1 MICQEEMEQVHL
13 RVLVQAL
20 EEVLE
25 WVDHEGEERAAPE
38 QVQAQLENASAPN
51 VERLNLMRLEFL
63 ALLSNVPNVGQ
74 RW

>member
-1 MICQEEMEQVHL
+1 MEQVHL

-25 WVDHEGEERAAPE
+25 WVDHEGEERVAPE
-38 QVQAQLENASAPN
+38 QVQAQQGSVFVPNAELSH
-51 VERLNLMRLEFL
+51 LMRLEFPVTKRIVL
-63 ALLSNVPNVGQ
+63 NVGQ

>member
-1 MICQEEMEQVHL
+1 LICQEEMEQVHL

-20 EEVLE
+20 EEVPE
-25 WVDHEGEERAAPE
+25 WVDLVGEERVAPE
-38 QVQAQLENASAPN
+38 QVQVQQGSVFVPNA
-51 VERLNLMRLEFL
+51 ELLHLMRLEFL

>member
-1 MICQEEMEQVHL
+1 VTELARPEA
-13 RVLVQAL
+13 LVQEQ

-25 WVDHEGEERAAPE
+25 WVDLVGEERVAPE
-38 QVQAQLENASAPN
+38 QVQAQQGSVFVPNA
-51 VERLNLMRLEFL
+51 ELLHLMRLEFL

>member
-1 MICQEEMEQVHL
+1 MTELARPEA
-13 RVLVQAL
+13 LVQVL

-25 WVDHEGEERAAPE
+25 WVDHEGEERVAPE
-38 QVQAQLENASAPN
+38 QVQAQQGSVFVPNAELSH
-51 VERLNLMRLEFL
+51 LMRLEFL

>member
-1 MICQEEMEQVHL
+1 MEQVHL

-51 VERLNLMRLEFL
+51 VERLNLVRLEFL

>member
-1 MICQEEMEQVHL
+1 MEQVHL

-25 WVDHEGEERAAPE
+25 WVDQEGEERVAPE
-38 QVQAQLENASAPN
+38 QVQAQQGSVFVPNAELSH
-51 VERLNLMRLEFL
+51 LMRLEFL

>member
-1 MICQEEMEQVHL
+1 MTELARPEA
-13 RVLVQAL
+13 LVQEQ

-25 WVDHEGEERAAPE
+25 WVDLVREEWVAPE
-38 QVQAQLENASAPN
+38 QVQAQQGSVFVPNAELSH
-51 VERLNLMRLEFL
+51 LMRLEFL

>member
-1 MICQEEMEQVHL
+1 MTELARREA
-13 RVLVQAL
+13 LVQEQ

-25 WVDHEGEERAAPE
+25 WVDHEGEERVAPE
-38 QVQAQLENASAPN
+38 QVQAQQGSVFVPNAELSQ
-51 VERLNLMRLEFL
+51 LMRLEFL

>member
-1 MICQEEMEQVHL
+1 MTCQEETEQVHL

-25 WVDHEGEERAAPE
+25 WVDHEGEERVAPE
-38 QVQAQLENASAPN
+38 QVQAQQGSVFVPNAELSH
-51 VERLNLMRLEFL
+51 LMRLEFL

>member
-1 MICQEEMEQVHL
+1 MEQVHL

-25 WVDHEGEERAAPE
+25 WVDHEGEEGVAPE
-38 QVQAQLENASAPN
+38 QVQAQQGSVFVPNA
-51 VERLNLMRLEFL
+51 ERSHLMRLEFL

>member
-1 MICQEEMEQVHL
+1 MEQVHL
-13 RVLVQAL
+13 RVRVQAL

-25 WVDHEGEERAAPE
+25 WVDQEGEERVALE
-38 QVQAQLENASAPN
+38 QVQAQQGSVFVPNAELSH
-51 VERLNLMRLEFL
+51 LMRLEFL

>member
-1 MICQEEMEQVHL
+1 MEQAHL

-25 WVDHEGEERAAPE
+25 WVDHEGEERVAPE
-38 QVQAQLENASAPN
+38 RVQAQQGSVFVPNAELSQ
-51 VERLNLMRLEFL
+51 LMRLEFL

>member
-1 MICQEEMEQVHL
+1 MEL
-13 RVLVQAL
+13 ARPEALVQVL

-25 WVDHEGEERAAPE
+25 WMDHEGEERVAPE
-38 QVQAQLENASAPN
+38 QVQAQQGSVFVPNAELSH
-51 VERLNLMRLEFL
+51 LMRLEFL

>member
-1 MICQEEMEQVHL
+1 MEQAHL

-25 WVDHEGEERAAPE
+25 WVDHDGEERVAPE
-38 QVQAQLENASAPN
+38 RVQAQQGSVFVPNAELSQ
-51 VERLNLMRLEFL
+51 LMRLEFL
-63 ALLSNVPNVGQ
+63 ALLSNAPNVGQ